1 MNTKLNNYKAG
12 FLISFLFMAGE
23 LFAGS
28 TAMEIIR
35 KMDNSQ
41 NATNQ
46 VITSSMVIKG
56 RRATRTI
63 ESKSWIQGDEKS
75 YTEYLAPAR
84 EKGTKMLKVGD
95 KLWIYY
101 PSADRVVNISGH
113 MLRRSV
119 MGSDMSYEDMMERRS
134 TEETYDAV
142 IEDEEKIGD
151 RMTYRILMTAKV
163 DDVAYQKVK
172 IWIDKTRYIAL
183 KQELYAASGKLLKR
197 LDTLS
202 VMKTDRGWY
211 PSHMR
216 FKDVLKDG
224 DGTEFKVYKI
234 LFDQKVKA
242 SRFKKGQLRR

>member
-1 MNTKLNNYKAG
+1 MKKLSLLLG
-12 FLISFLFMAGE
+12 FLFLGGQI
-23 LFAGS
+23 FAGP
-28 TAMEIIR
+28 TAMEIIK

-41 NATNQ
+41 NADNQ

-56 RRATRTI
+56 RRATRAI

-101 PSADRVVNISGH
+101 PRADRVVNISGH

-134 TEETYDAV
+134 TEETYNAV
-142 IEDEEKIGD
+142 IEAEEKVNN

-163 DDVAYQKVK
+163 PDVAYQKVV
-172 IWIDKTRYIAL
+172 IWIDKTRYIPL

-197 LDTLS
+197 LDTLA
-202 VMKTDRGWY
+202 VMETSKGWY

-216 FKDVLKDG
+216 FKDILKDG
-224 DGTEFKVYKI
+224 GGTEFKVHKI
-234 LFDQKVKA
+234 LFDQKISEK
-242 SRFKKGQLRR
+242 RFQKGQLRR

>member
-1 MNTKLNNYKAG
+1 MKNIMHGFKFYFLPG
-12 FLISFLFMAGE
+12 FLFLIGDLIAGP
-23 LFAGS
+23 
-28 TAMEIIR
+28 TAMEIIK

-41 NATNQ
+41 NAENQ

-63 ESKSWIQGDEKS
+63 ESKSWIQGGEKS

-101 PSADRVVNISGH
+101 PRADRIVNISGH

-134 TEETYDAV
+134 TEETYNAV
-142 IEDEEKIGD
+142 IEAEETVGD
-151 RMTYRILMTAKV
+151 RITYRILMTAKV

-197 LDTLS
+197 LDTLA

-224 DGTEFKVYKI
+224 DGTELKVHLI
-234 LFDQKVKA
+234 LFDQKI
-242 SRFKKGQLRR
+242 SSRRFKKGQLRR

>member
-1 MNTKLNNYKAG
+1 MGLL
-12 FLISFLFMAGE
+12 FLGGE
-23 LFAGS
+23 LLAEP
-28 TAMEIIR
+28 TAMEIIKR
-35 KMDNSQ
+35 MDNAQ
-41 NATNQ
+41 NASNQ
-46 VITSSMVIKG
+46 VITSSMTIKG

-63 ESKSWIQGDEKS
+63 ESKSWIKGNEKS

-84 EKGTKMLKVGD
+84 EKGTKMLKVGE

-101 PSADRVVNISGH
+101 PRADRVVNISGH

-134 TEETYDAV
+134 TEETYNAE
-142 IEDEEKIGD
+142 IEGEEKIGD
-151 RMTYRILMTAKV
+151 RMTYRILMKAKL
-163 DDVAYQKVK
+163 DDVAYQKAV

-197 LDTLS
+197 LDTLA
-202 VMKTDRGWY
+202 VMKTSKGWY

-224 DGTEFKVYKI
+224 DGTEFKVTKI
-234 LFDQKVKA
+234 LFDQKISDK
-242 SRFKKGQLRR
+242 RFKKGQLRR

>member
-1 MNTKLNNYKAG
+1 MKKLSLLLG
-12 FLISFLFMAGE
+12 LLFLTADLMAE
-23 LFAGS
+23 P
-28 TAMEIIR
+28 TALEIIK
-35 KMDNSQ
+35 KMDVLQ
-41 NATNQ
+41 NAQNQ
-46 VITSSMVIKG
+46 IIISSMTIKG

-101 PSADRVVNISGH
+101 PRADRVVKISGH

-134 TEETYDAV
+134 TEETYNAL
-142 IEDEEKIGD
+142 IEGEEKIGE

-163 DDVAYQKVK
+163 DDVAYQKVR

-183 KQELYAASGKLLKR
+183 QQELYAASGKLLKR
-197 LDTLS
+197 LDTLA
-202 VMKTDRGWY
+202 VMQTSKGWY

-224 DGTEFKVYKI
+224 DGTEFRVKSI
-234 LFDQKVKA
+234 LFDQKISKK
-242 SRFKKGQLRR
+242 RFQKGQLRR

>member
-1 MNTKLNNYKAG
+1 MKKLNLLLG
-12 FLISFLFMAGE
+12 LFFLGGE
-23 LFAGS
+23 VFAGP
-28 TAMEIIR
+28 TAIEIIK
-35 KMDNSQ
+35 KMDQSQ
-41 NATNQ
+41 NAENQ
-46 VITSSMVIKG
+46 VITSSMIIKG

-75 YTEYLAPAR
+75 FTEYLAPAR

-101 PSADRVVNISGH
+101 PRADRVVNISGH

-119 MGSDMSYEDMMERRS
+119 MGSDMSYEDMMERHS
-134 TEETYDAV
+134 TEETYNAV
-142 IEDEEKIGD
+142 IEAEEKVGD
-151 RMTYRILMTAKV
+151 RMTYRILLTAKV
-163 DDVAYQKVK
+163 NDVAYQKVVV
-172 IWIDKTRYIAL
+172 WIDKTRYIAL

-197 LDTLS
+197 LDTLA
-202 VMKTDRGWY
+202 VMKTKKGWY

-224 DGTEFKVYKI
+224 KGTEFMVHKI
-234 LFDQKVKA
+234 LFDEKIPA